1 MPIFKHP
8 VYNLEVEAAGE
19 PNTLLWELY
28 CYKIGHSIA
37 KGGLGR
43 AGHFKKITEIL
54 WPVGEKVERGKF
66 QFIWHPWA
74 EKMNEFTHEHPV
86 THVQYPHL
94 SVSGCGSSGKSMF
107 FSAYALVNWLCDPP
121 NTLVAATSVDIPSAR
136 KRVWA
141 FISKLFNSV
150 GCLPGKLVDSQC
162 KIVTMVGGQR
172 KPDDSGIC
180 IIAASRT
187 KEREAVEKIIGM
199 KNSRVF
205 FIADELP
212 ELSPAILDAC
222 FANLSKNPLFQL
234 VGLGN
239 FKSRYDPFG
248 ELTTPTSGYD
258 MLSVD
263 DEDWETKYGWCI
275 RFDGTKSP
283 NVLLRRDEYPKIY
296 GIKDLKNDMD
306 LYGPTSALYWRY
318 CRSFETLAGVE
329 KTVYS
334 ESDLL
339 VGKAYDQPI
348 WVGNYVNVAASD
360 PAYTNGG
367 DRFIL
372 YFGKYGMTT
381 DGKMTI
387 AFDSYK
393 LLREDVGKMSQRNR
407 SYQMADQIKAEC
419 EKRGVQPKHYAQDTT
434 TAGSALADVVSEVWS
449 PKIYRV
455 DFSGL
460 ATERIASTDGKISR
474 QLYVNRIS
482 ELWYTGREFV
492 RYGQIKGLHKETARE
507 LKARLYSD
515 VKGSEGARIVVEPK
529 KDMKTRLLFSPDLG
543 DAAMI
548 LVDLC
553 RERLG
558 AIPSKMTGEGGK
570 PSTSFKT
577 LALEVNQVYR
587 NVAYAA

>member
-1 MPIFKHP
+1 MPVFQYPQYQIQIESNAQ
-8 VYNLEVEAAGE
+8 YNPLE
-19 PNTLLWELY
+19 LELY
-28 CYKIGHSIA
+28 CYKTGHPIS

-54 WPVGEKVERGKF
+54 WPVGEKAQRGKF
-66 QFIWHPWA
+66 QFMWHPWA
-74 EKMNEFTHEHPV
+74 EKMNEFAHEHPV
-86 THVQYPHL
+86 THAQYPHL

-107 FSAYALVNWLCDPP
+107 FSAYALVNWLCDPL

-162 KIVTMVGGQR
+162 KIVTMTGSQR
-172 KPDDSGIC
+172 SPDDSGLS

-187 KEREAVEKIIGM
+187 KEREAVEKIIGL

-248 ELTTPTSGYD
+248 DLTTPISGYD

-275 RFDGTKSP
+275 RFDGAKSP
-283 NVLLRRDEYPKIY
+283 NVMLRRDEYPKIY
-296 GIKDLKNDMD
+296 GVKDLKNDMD

-339 VGKAYDQPI
+339 VGKAYDQPTWMGDYTNI
-348 WVGNYVNVAASD
+348 AASD

-367 DRFIL
+367 DRFVL
-372 YFGKYGMTT
+372 YFGRYGMTL
-381 DGKMTI
+381 DGKWTI
-387 AFDSYK
+387 AFTHFEV
-393 LLREDVGKMSQRNR
+393 LREDVRKMDVRNR
-407 SYQMADQIKAEC
+407 SFQMADQIKAQC
-419 EKRGVQPKHYAQDTT
+419 EQQGVRPEHFAMDTT
-434 TAGSALADVVSEVWS
+434 SAGIALADVVSEVWS
-449 PKIYRV
+449 NRIVRV
-455 DFSGL
+455 NFSGA
-460 ATERIASTDGKISR
+460 ATERIASADGKTAD
-474 QLYVNRIS
+474 QLYVNRVS
-482 ELWYTGREFV
+482 ELWYIGREFV
-492 RYGQIKGLHKETARE
+492 KYGQIKGLHRDTARE
-507 LKARLYSD
+507 LKARLFDD
-515 VKGSEGARIVVEPK
+515 VKGADGVRMVVESK
-529 KDMKTRLLFSPDLG
+529 KDMKARLLFSPDLG

-548 LVDLC
+548 LVDLV
-553 RERLG
+553 REVFG
-558 AIPSKMTGEGGK
+558 AVPGD
-570 PSTSFKT
+570 TSVTSNTATWQKQWRDRARQ
-577 LALEVNQVYR
+577 LSELYEPVEV
-587 NVAYAA
+587 